1 MKRQFLFGTMFA
13 VALGAGAAAQT
24 PSGSQT
30 GSTTGTYQWQPEPGA
45 DGRRDRMSD
54 LRFGRRQQRVGRRSA
69 GTTGATGTTGSS
81 SSASGGFMLTGREHV
96 QCIGHELG

>member
-24 PSGSQT
+24 PSGAQT
-30 GSTTGTYQWQPEPGA
+30 GTTSGSASGSRSQGQTVVVTGCLAGGSSSATGA
-45 DGRRDRMSD
+45 AG
-54 LRFGRRQQRVGRRSA
+54 A
-69 GTTGATGTTGSS
+69 GTTGATGTTGSFEREWRLH
-81 SSASGGFMLTGREHV
+81 AHGREHV